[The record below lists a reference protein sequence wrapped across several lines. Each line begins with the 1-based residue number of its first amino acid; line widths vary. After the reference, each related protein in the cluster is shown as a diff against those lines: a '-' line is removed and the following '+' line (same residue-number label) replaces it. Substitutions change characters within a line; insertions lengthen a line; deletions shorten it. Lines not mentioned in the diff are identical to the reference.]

1 MIGQLLLILTIYSDN
16 ALQVAGRLVLSESLQ
31 LNSSETRPSPINQDS
46 DNARAHMI
54 CGTCQSMF
62 VGQLDESPRSL
73 TLHKSTQSLYESA
86 EAGCFICSL
95 YYNRVQRTA
104 RRLARDPLKIDGQLD
119 RILTAGH
126 ESSPWQANE
135 LLLQFEGEAVTP
147 LSFWLVPYRG
157 NTCTSCTR
165 LQAESDFNRNLQVL
179 GYGQG
184 VARELIIPVYALPR
198 ARMAGDL
205 PDETR
210 PLQPTVP
217 PF

>member
-1 MIGQLLLILTIYSDN
+1 
-16 ALQVAGRLVLSESLQ
+16 
-31 LNSSETRPSPINQDS
+31 
-46 DNARAHMI
+46 MI

-104 RRLARDPLKIDGQLD
+104 HRLATDPLKIDGQLKVV
-119 RILTAGH
+119 LTAGH
-126 ESSPWQANE
+126 ESSPWQAHE
-135 LLLQFEGEAVTP
+135 LLLQFKGEPVPP

-157 NTCTSCTR
+157 NKCTSCTPF
-165 LQAESDFNRNLQVL
+165 QAESDFVRNLPVF
-179 GYGQG
+179 GYGPG
-184 VARELIIPVYALPR
+184 VTRELIIPVYALPR
-198 ARMAGDL
+198 ARLAGDVS
-205 PDETR
+205 DETR
-210 PLQPTVP
+210 PLQPTIP